1 MPSLRDI
8 LHKRED
14 LGEKSSAPSTTPQ
27 NPPSSPPQPEITF
40 LRSDTFGQEVIT
52 PPAHP
57 HDEHTSTPS
66 ATPESPR
73 LASSNSRRSLFFQ
86 RSNSS
91 RSLSSPS
98 PPRPRRDRR
107 LSNLLNRRSRSD
119 SQESSSHI
127 PEGLPQIEDDQG
139 VDKQER
145 EAQWEKRA
153 TVLVQKNPHFG
164 QSPPPSVGDL
174 SLPSGGQERS
184 RSSSHSRVGDQQDDV
199 SWDAK
204 REDHLKLCKLADGG
218 QINIQEAI
226 RLHEAGGE
234 YESWHLQL

>member
-14 LGEKSSAPSTTPQ
+14 LTEKSSASKSAPQ
-27 NPPSSPPQPEITF
+27 NPPLSPPPPEITF

-57 HDEHTSTPS
+57 HDEHTRNTSE
-66 ATPESPR
+66 TPESPR
-73 LASSNSRRSLFFQ
+73 LGSSNSRRSFFFQ

-98 PPRPRRDRR
+98 PPRPRGERR
-107 LSNLLNRRSRSD
+107 LSNLLHRRSRSN
-119 SQESSSHI
+119 SQESSANI
-127 PEGLPQIEDDQG
+127 PEGLPQIEDEQG

-153 TVLVQKNPHFG
+153 TVLVQRNPHFG

-174 SLPSGGQERS
+174 SLPGGGQGRS
-184 RSSSHSRVGDQQDDV
+184 RSSSHSRLGDQQDDV
-199 SWDAK
+199 SWQCGRRTAGECC
-204 REDHLKLCKLADGG
+204 RVAD
-218 QINIQEAI
+218 
-226 RLHEAGGE
+226 
-234 YESWHLQL
+234 SWWTDQYPRGYSAA

>member
-14 LGEKSSAPSTTPQ
+14 LTEKSSAPTTNPQ
-27 NPPSSPPQPEITF
+27 NPPSSPPPPEITF

-57 HDEHTSTPS
+57 HDEHTPNSLAS

-73 LASSNSRRSLFFQ
+73 LSSSNSRRSFLFK

-98 PPRPRRDRR
+98 PPRPHRERR
-107 LSNLLNRRSRSD
+107 LSNLLHRRSPSN
-119 SQESSSHI
+119 SQESSANI
-127 PEGLPQIEDDQG
+127 PEGLPQIEDEKG
-139 VDKQER
+139 ADKQER

-153 TVLVQKNPHFG
+153 TVLVQRNPHFG
-164 QSPPPSVGDL
+164 QSLSSPPQSVGDL
-174 SLPSGGQERS
+174 SLPGGGQGRS

-199 SWDAK
+199 S
-204 REDHLKLCKLADGG
+204 
-218 QINIQEAI
+218 
-226 RLHEAGGE
+226 
-234 YESWHLQL
+234 